1 MPPAPAEKVYH
12 MLAVDDET
20 LILESYRRILMRD
33 SSALADQE
41 ARIELTT
48 CNRSS
53 EAIEATRK
61 AIAEGT
67 PFAAALLDL
76 RMPGMDGIELAGE
89 LRKLDAN
96 CHFVLITG
104 HSDIKLGQ
112 LARKI
117 GPPDKLL
124 YLQKPFHA
132 LEISQFAAA
141 LCSKWDSEQK
151 LLQSTAELSRQVEA
165 RTAELE
171 EANIRLRQEI
181 QHQAE
186 QEKQLSEQ
194 LAELERFNRLTVG
207 RELRMIQLKREVN
220 EMAGKAGIEPPY
232 DLSGME
238 EQAAGGQ
245 ADLPGG
251 KYKPPLTADQV
262 LPRDGR

>member
-1 MPPAPAEKVYH
+1 MPPATADKVYH
-12 MLAVDDET
+12 MLAVDDEA
-20 LILESYRRILMRD
+20 LILDSYRRILTRG
-33 SSALADQE
+33 SALAGQE

-48 CNRSS
+48 CNRSC
-53 EAIEATRK
+53 EAIETTRR
-61 AIAEGT
+61 AIAAGT
-67 PFAAALLDL
+67 PFAGALLDL

-112 LARKI
+112 LSQKI

-151 LLQSTAELSRQVEA
+151 LHQSTAELSRQVEA

-171 EANIRLRQEI
+171 EANIRLRQQI

-220 EMAGKAGIEPPY
+220 EMAAKAGLEAPY

-238 EQAAGGQ
+238 EQASGGDGDP
-245 ADLPGG
+245 ADG
-251 KYKPPLTADQV
+251 KWKPPLKADQV
-262 LPRDGR
+262 HPRHGR